1 MRSMTGFGRAQGAD
15 PAKGIGFSVEIS
27 SITRKQF
34 ELKLSLP
41 HEVAFMETD
50 LRRIIGEKVS
60 RGSVLV
66 RVASLEGLAPK
77 ATCTVN
83 ADLAKKLVLAAR
95 QLAEE
100 CGLSEQKI
108 NMADI
113 LALPGVVQADP
124 ATFDEESTAKL
135 LAGITEEAVCNL
147 VHSRETEGNE
157 LAKDISLRLTILKE
171 TLEKIVPMASALPQK
186 QYEKLLGRLKELEL
200 PANAAVAADDDRLL
214 RELVLYADKLDVT
227 EEVTRLH
234 SHFLNWEKILS
245 SGRQEAVGRQL
256 DFMVQETFREIN
268 TLGNKAACAEIS
280 PLIVIMKTELEK
292 IREQVQNIE

>member
-27 SITRKQF
+27 SINRKQF

-41 HEVAFMETD
+41 HDVAFMETE

-77 ATCTVN
+77 ANCTVN
-83 ADLAKKLVLAAR
+83 SELAKKLVLAAR
-95 QLAEE
+95 QLADE
-100 CGLSEQKI
+100 CGLTEQKI

-124 ATFDEESTAKL
+124 AAFDEESTASL
-135 LAGITEEAVCNL
+135 LAKITEEAVCNL
-147 VHSRETEGNE
+147 VRSRETEGDE
-157 LAKDISLRLTILKE
+157 LAKDISLRLSILKE
-171 TLEKIVPMASALPQK
+171 TLEKIIPLASALPQK
-186 QYEKLLGRLKELEL
+186 QYEKLLGRLKEQDL

-227 EEVTRLH
+227 EEITRLH
-234 SHFLNWEKILS
+234 SHFLNWDKALT

>member
-1 MRSMTGFGRAQGAD
+1 MTGFGRAQGAD
-15 PAKGIGFSVEIS
+15 PAKGFGFTVEIS
-27 SITRKQF
+27 SINRKQF

-41 HEVAFMETD
+41 HEVSFLETE
-50 LRRIIGEKVS
+50 LRKIIGEKIS

-66 RVASLEGLAPK
+66 RVSCLEGLAPQ
-77 ATCTVN
+77 AHCSVN
-83 ADLAKKLVLAAR
+83 TDLAKTLLQTAQILAV
-95 QLAEE
+95 ES
-100 CGLSEQKI
+100 GLDQQNI
-108 NMADI
+108 RMTDI
-113 LALPGVVQADP
+113 LALPGVVQIAG
-124 ATFDEESTAKL
+124 ASIDEEATAQL
-135 LAGITEEAVCNL
+135 LTKVTKEAVDNL
-147 VHSRETEGNE
+147 VRSRETEGAQ
-157 LAKDISLRLTILKE
+157 LANDIEFRLGILKE
-171 TLEKIVPMASALPQK
+171 TLEKIIPLAAALPQK
-186 QYEKLLGRLKELEL
+186 QYEKLLARLKELDL

-234 SHFLNWEKILS
+234 SHFLNWDKIIGS
-245 SGRQEAVGRQL
+245 AVQEAVGRQL

>member
-27 SITRKQF
+27 SINRKQF

-83 ADLAKKLVLAAR
+83 ADLAKKLVFAAR

-100 CGLSEQKI
+100 CGLNEQKI

-171 TLEKIVPMASALPQK
+171 TLEKIVPLASALPQK

-234 SHFLNWEKILS
+234 SHFRNWEKILC
-245 SGRQEAVGRQL
+245 SGRQEAMGRQL

>member
-27 SITRKQF
+27 SINRKQF

-41 HEVAFMETD
+41 HDVAFMETD

-77 ATCTVN
+77 ANCTVN
-83 ADLAKKLVLAAR
+83 SELAKKLVLAAR

-100 CGLSEQKI
+100 CGLNDQKI

-113 LALPGVVQADP
+113 LALPGVVQAD
-124 ATFDEESTAKL
+124 ASAFDEESTAKL
-135 LAGITEEAVCNL
+135 LAGIAEEAVCNL
-147 VHSRETEGNE
+147 VRSREAEGAE
-157 LAKDISLRLTILKE
+157 LAKDITLRLSILKE
-171 TLEKIVPMASALPQK
+171 TLEKIVPLASALPQK
-186 QYEKLLGRLKELEL
+186 QYEKLLGRLKELDL

-227 EEVTRLH
+227 EEVTRLR
-234 SHFLNWEKILS
+234 SHFLNWDKILS
-245 SGRQEAVGRQL
+245 SGKQEAVGRQL

-280 PLIVIMKTELEK
+280 PLIVTMKTELEK